1 MRNGVI
7 ASLLVVALL
16 AGAGAGYFIGV
27 SSQRPIQSSSSST
40 TATTSTTMPSDVCV
54 TAPAGSFLYIRGT
67 LDDRKTPVT
76 NASIDAELWEACIRS
91 DGTHEDVNIAILIQG
106 MKPNASGV
114 AKLDAAYLS
123 YFKVTV
129 HYAGHDYY
137 FEADVHNATPT
148 RPTCANLGVPSGS
161 LSVSSC

>member
-1 MRNGVI
+1 MRNSVI
-7 ASLLVVALL
+7 ASLLVVGIL
-16 AGAGAGYFIGV
+16 AGVGAGYFVGV
-27 SSQRPIQSSSSST
+27 SSQLPIHSSSSST
-40 TATTSTTMPSDVCV
+40 TETTYTTMLSVVCV
-54 TAPAGSFLYIRGT
+54 TAPAGSFLYVRVT

-76 NASIDAELWEACIRS
+76 NASIDAELWETCTPA
-91 DGTHEDVNIAILIQG
+91 DILIPILTQG

-123 YFKVTV
+123 YFKITV

-137 FEADVHNATPT
+137 FVADVHNSTPT
-148 RPTCANLGVPSGS
+148 QPTCAILRVPSGS